1 MEKPEFVV
9 AYGKSITSKKGVIG
23 PGLPVEA
30 SFFVHGAVTFD
41 ALKASG
47 HIVSWGDYMQ
57 QIHLIGVKDPN
68 QPKAVE
74 AKPTPVEKKPPP
86 VEVKIEVPKPVEIKP
101 AEIKPTYT
109 KKGKK

>member
-30 SFFVHGAVTFD
+30 SFFTHGAVTFD

-57 QIHLIGVKDPN
+57 QIHLLGVKDPN

-86 VEVKIEVPKPVEIKP
+86 PVEVKIEVPKPVEIKP
-101 AEIKPTYT
+101 PYT